1 MTNIEAL
8 ERAYSL
14 AERELEA
21 AQCKVQIIAAEYRAA
36 MAGMS
41 QRRLAETTAAMIA
54 RHAARAAA
62 DR

>member
-36 MAGMS
+36 IASMS
-41 QRRLAETTAAMIA
+41 QRRLAD
-54 RHAARAAA
+54 AAA
-62 DR
+62 LDRAFPAS